1 MRKVQAADLLDL
13 AGYEQIRERFRA
25 RIIEA
30 KKHRR
35 LSVGPHL
42 TFIWENRDT
51 VLFQIQEMLRTER
64 ITSQSAVQHEL
75 DTYNELVPGAG
86 ELSSTLMIEY
96 DDPTARRIAL
106 ERFSSLRQE
115 VALHIGERVLPGV
128 FYDQPGEEPDRLPAV
143 NYVRFPVGDVAQ
155 ELLNADVKVELV
167 VTNAHYQERTAL
179 PAGMRRALADD
190 LREP

>member
-1 MRKVQAADLLDL
+1 MKKVERSELLDL
-13 AGYEQIRERFRA
+13 GAYERIRPHFLD
-25 RIIEA
+25 RIIQL
-30 KKHRR
+30 KKRR
-35 LSVGPHL
+35 RITVGAHM
-42 TFIWENRDT
+42 TFVFENRDT

-75 DTYNELVPGAG
+75 DTYNELVPGTG

-96 DDPTARRIAL
+96 DDPAARRIAL
-106 ERFSSLRQE
+106 ERFASLRQE
-115 VALHIGERVLPGV
+115 VALHIGSRVVQGV

-143 NYVRFPVGDVAQ
+143 NYVRFPVGDVAH
-155 ELLNADVKVELV
+155 ELLNADVKAELV
-167 VTNAHYQERTAL
+167 VSNAHYDERAPL

>member
-1 MRKVQAADLLDL
+1 MKKVEPSELLDL
-13 AGYEQIRERFRA
+13 AGYEQVRERFRA

-35 LSVGPHL
+35 LGVGPHL

-51 VLFQIQEMLRTER
+51 MLFQVQEMLRTER
-64 ITSQSAVQHEL
+64 ITTQSAIQHEL

-106 ERFSSLRQE
+106 ERFATLRQE
-115 VALHIGERVLPGV
+115 VVLHIGSRVVPGV
-128 FYDQPGEEPDRLPAV
+128 FYDQPGEELERLPAV
-143 NYVRFPVGDVAQ
+143 NYVRFPVGDVAH
-155 ELLNADVKVELV
+155 ELLNNDVKAELV
-167 VTNAHYQERTAL
+167 VS
-179 PAGMRRALADD
+179 
-190 LREP
+190 

>member
-1 MRKVQAADLLDL
+1 MKKVQASDILDL
-13 AGYEQIRERFRA
+13 GAYEEVRERFRA

-35 LSVGPHL
+35 LGVGPHL

-51 VLFQIQEMLRTER
+51 VLFQVQEMLRTER
-64 ITSQSAVQHEL
+64 ITSASAMQHEL
-75 DTYNELVPGAG
+75 DTYNELVPASG

-96 DDPTARRIAL
+96 DDPAERRVAL
-106 ERFSSLRQE
+106 ERFASLRQE
-115 VALHIGERVLPGV
+115 VELHVGERVVQGV

-155 ELLNADVKVELV
+155 ELLNPDVKVELV
-167 VTNAHYQERTAL
+167 VRNTHYQQRTAL

>member
-1 MRKVQAADLLDL
+1 MKKVQAAELLDL
-13 AGYEQIRERFRA
+13 AAYEQVRERFRT

-30 KKHRR
+30 KKQRR
-35 LSVGPHL
+35 LGVGPHL

-64 ITSQSAVQHEL
+64 ISTQSAVQHEL
-75 DTYNELVPGAG
+75 DTYNELVPAAG

-96 DDPTARRIAL
+96 DDPAERRVAL
-106 ERFSSLRQE
+106 ERFASLRQE
-115 VALHIGERVLPGV
+115 VALHIGSRVIPGV

-143 NYVRFPVGDVAQ
+143 NYVRFPVGDVAH
-155 ELLNADVKVELV
+155 ELLNNDVKAELV
-167 VTNAHYQERTAL
+167 VSNAHYREQAAL

-190 LREP
+190 LRDG

>member
-13 AGYEQIRERFRA
+13 GAYEEIRERFRG

-35 LSVGPHL
+35 LQVGAHL

-64 ITSQSAVQHEL
+64 ISAQSAIQHEL

-96 DDPTARRIAL
+96 DDPAARRIAL
-106 ERFSSLRQE
+106 ERFASLRQE
-115 VALHIGERVLPGV
+115 VALHIGARVVPGV

-155 ELLNADVKVELV
+155 ELLNADVKAELV
-167 VTNAHYQERTAL
+167 VSNTHYHERAAL
-179 PAGMRRALADD
+179 PGGMRRALADD
-190 LREP
+190 LRDS